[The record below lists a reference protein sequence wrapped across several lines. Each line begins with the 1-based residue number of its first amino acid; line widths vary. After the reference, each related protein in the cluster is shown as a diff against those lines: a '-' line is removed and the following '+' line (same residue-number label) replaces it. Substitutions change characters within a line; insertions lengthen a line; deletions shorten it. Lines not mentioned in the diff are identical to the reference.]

1 MLNLSVIK
9 PFTLFWVLCEI
20 WFTSRHTMVKLH
32 PSWLEVLS
40 EEFDKDYMNSLRDF
54 LMKEKQSG
62 QVIYPPSPQIF
73 AALDSTPFDQVKVV
87 IIGQDP
93 YHGPGQ
99 AHGLCFS
106 VNKGVD
112 VPPSLRNIYKE
123 LAADTGFQHP
133 GHGYLMH
140 WAEQGVLL
148 LNATLTVRANQA
160 GSHQNKGWETFTDK
174 IISVLDEKK
183 RNLVF
188 LLWGN
193 YARSKKKLITHNQVF
208 EAAHPSPLSAHNGF
222 FNCKH
227 FSQTNAFLVEKG
239 EAPIDWQIV

>member
-1 MLNLSVIK
+1 MEMLK
-9 PFTLFWVLCEI
+9 D
-20 WFTSRHTMVKLH
+20 
-32 PSWLEVLS
+32 
-40 EEFDKDYMNSLRDF
+40 EFDKPYMLALKDF
-54 LMKEKQSG
+54 LLKEKQSG
-62 QVIYPPSPQIF
+62 AIIYPPSSQIF
-73 AALDSTPFDQVKVV
+73 AALDATPFDKVKVV

-93 YHGPGQ
+93 YHGHGQ

-123 LAADTGFQHP
+123 LLSDIGIHMP
-133 GHGYLMH
+133 DHGYLMQ

-148 LNATLTVRANQA
+148 LNATLTVRANTA
-160 GSHQNKGWETFTDK
+160 GSHQNKGWETFTDT
-174 IISVLDEKK
+174 IISKLNERRD
-183 RNLVF
+183 NLVF

-193 YARSKKKLITHNQVF
+193 YARSKKSLITRHLVL

-227 FSQTNAFLVEKG
+227 FSKTNAFLVEKG
-239 EAPIDWQIV
+239 MEPIDWQIS